1 MLRYVTV
8 HTEVTLDTDL
18 SRWPCVEVT
27 VCVQVNVTTLTY
39 CHGNVLC
46 TGNIGRCDHSSLLSL

>member
-18 SRWPCVEVT
+18 SRWPSVEVT
-27 VCVQVNVTTLTY
+27 VCV
-39 CHGNVLC
+39 
-46 TGNIGRCDHSSLLSL
+46 